1 MKEVNKSFLRYKLN
15 SKLIFIMIEEF
26 NNTKNEQEYKNLHFR
41 MYEYIYPEKEE
52 IVYAKVVDII
62 GNNAYVSLCEYDNI
76 RGMIYSNEV
85 STKKCK
91 SIRQFIS
98 IGKNEVL
105 TVLSVDSNKGF
116 IDLSKKELVQMK
128 SRNVKKNLGNQK

>member
-1 MKEVNKSFLRYKLN
+1 
-15 SKLIFIMIEEF
+15 MIEEF
-26 NNTKNEQEYKNLHFR
+26 NNTKNEEEYKNLHFR
-41 MYEYIYPEKEE
+41 MYENIYPEKEE
-52 IVYAKVVDII
+52 LVYAKVVDII
-62 GNNAYVSLCEYDNI
+62 DNNAYVSLCEYDNI

-105 TVLSVDSNKGF
+105 TVLNVDSNKGY

-128 SRNVKKNLGNQK
+128 SRNVKKNLGNHK